1 MVETS
6 LDCAKKQGQIILYPN
21 RSADWRTVKIF
32 LWSISCFMMT
42 IAFAFAYSGLWMV
55 LPFAGLEILA
65 LVLLMYWV
73 ALQCRRQQVIR
84 IADHRIVVEKGYE
97 SPRQTWQSELFW
109 VRLVISPPPYRG
121 HPRRLYLRNKQNQL
135 EIGEFLND
143 EDKKRLVA
151 DLNGVVNIVHWQ

>member
-1 MVETS
+1 MVEIN
-6 LDCAKKQGQIILYPN
+6 LDCAKKHGQIILSPN
-21 RSADWRTVKIF
+21 RSADWRTVKLV
-32 LWSISCFMMT
+32 LWGISSFMML
-42 IAFAFAYSGLWMV
+42 IGLSFAFLGLWMV
-55 LPFAGLEILA
+55 LPFAGLEVLA

-84 IADHRIVVEKGYE
+84 IGDHQIVVEKGYE

-109 VRLVISPPPYRG
+109 ARLVISPPAYRG
-121 HPRRLYLRNKQNQL
+121 HPRRLYLRSKQEQL

-151 DLNGVVNIVHWQ
+151 ELNGVVSIVNW